1 LEKAQETK
9 DKDRSKKENDMKI
22 VKDLNIEI
30 QKLKEEIDINNT
42 LLEKAQSEQQRLLLQ
57 ELERETEAL
66 KQSNKSADT
75 QEIDNM
81 AKI

>member
-30 QKLKEEIDINNT
+30 QKLKEEIEINNT
-42 LLEKAQSEQQRLLLQ
+42 LLEKAQSEQQRLLLE

>member
-1 LEKAQETK
+1 
-9 DKDRSKKENDMKI
+9 

-30 QKLKEEIDINNT
+30 QKLKEEIEINNT
-42 LLEKAQSEQQRLLLQ
+42 LLEKAQQKQQELLLE

>member
-30 QKLKEEIDINNT
+30 QKLKEEIEINNT
-42 LLEKAQSEQQRLLLQ
+42 LLEKAQQKQQELLLE

>member
-1 LEKAQETK
+1 MEKAQETK

-30 QKLKEEIDINNT
+30 QKLKEEIEINNT
-42 LLEKAQSEQQRLLLQ
+42 LLEKAQQKQQELLLE

>member
-1 LEKAQETK
+1 
-9 DKDRSKKENDMKI
+9 
-22 VKDLNIEI
+22 
-30 QKLKEEIDINNT
+30 
-42 LLEKAQSEQQRLLLQ
+42 LLEKAQSEQQRLLLE

>member
-1 LEKAQETK
+1 MEKAQETK

-30 QKLKEEIDINNT
+30 QKLKEEIEINNT
-42 LLEKAQSEQQRLLLQ
+42 LLEKAQSEQQRLLLE